1 MLNIKQTI
9 NTVEWGNSLLDSRYC
24 LLLDL
29 SDIFENWISKLNTL
43 ITIEIEDRTH
53 KIKLLGIIHSIKMHL
68 NEISRRSS
76 LYLITVQA

>member
-9 NTVEWGNSLLDSRYC
+9 NTVEWGNSSLDSRYC

-43 ITIEIEDRTH
+43 ITIEIEDR
-53 KIKLLGIIHSIKMHL
+53 
-68 NEISRRSS
+68 ISQN
-76 LYLITVQA
+76 QASRHYS